1 VKRSSI
7 LTCSLA
13 LALAGCGNST
23 SGKGGDMAPTIITQS
38 LSFQLTNVPPLV
50 HPNDNVNF
58 TLTVVDGAGNTVT
71 SYKGTVKFDSN
82 DGTATLPADYTFTGA
97 EGGTQMF
104 NAKFVTPGK
113 WALRATDSGGVAP
126 QGSAFLICQGP
137 AARLV
142 KVSGDG
148 QTGMAGSALAQPFVV
163 QATDTG
169 GNPISGVAIT
179 WTAASGSGSITPPS
193 ANTDNVGNASA
204 TGTLAPAGVTYTYQ
218 AAATGLVGS
227 PVVFTSM
234 HGPFKLTYTDPAAG
248 GKLRLVKNAASTNT
262 QAVLDLV
269 VGAAP
274 QTGYSAGFNLP
285 LDVTKVVLN
294 ALVAGTALSAGTATT
309 AAKAVI
315 PVKGPLN
322 GVLVA
327 AQSQKGAGTGAV
339 TTDTVLATGAVIFTI
354 KLDLGPLAT
363 TAPGVV
369 FDGTAGGFM
378 LPSGGLRDKTGATV
392 VLPSEVS
399 IGKLAVTQ

>member
-1 VKRSSI
+1 MKRSI

-13 LALAGCGNST
+13 LAFVGCGNST
-23 SGKGGDMAPTIITQS
+23 GGNSHDMAGGGGTKS
-38 LSFQLTNVPPLV
+38 VAFKLTNVPSLV

-71 SYKGTVKFDSN
+71 NYTGGVHFDSN
-82 DGTATLPADYTFTGA
+82 DGTATMPPDYTFVA
-97 EGGTQMF
+97 SDGGTQMF

-126 QGSAFLICQGP
+126 QASAFLIVQGP
-137 AARLV
+137 AARLL

-148 QTGMAGSALAQPFVV
+148 QTGMAGAALPQPFVV

-169 GNPISGVAIT
+169 GNPISGVAVT
-179 WTAASGSGSITPPS
+179 WTAMSGSGSIAPGTGMTGS
-193 ANTDNVGNASA
+193 DGNTSA
-204 TGTLAPAGVTYTYQ
+204 TATMAPAGTTYTYQ
-218 AAATGLVGS
+218 AAATGLIGS

-234 HGPFKLTYTDPAAG
+234 HGPFKLTYTDPTG

-269 VGAAP
+269 VGAAA

-285 LDVTKVVLN
+285 IDVTKVTLN
-294 ALVAGTALSAGTATT
+294 SMVPGTALSAGSATT
-309 AAKAVI
+309 AAKAVL

-339 TTDTVLATGAVIFTI
+339 TTDTVLAAGAVIFTI

-369 FDGTAGGFM
+369 FDGTAAGFV
-378 LPSGGLRDKTGATV
+378 LPSGGLRNKVGANV
-392 VLPSEVS
+392 VLPTEVA